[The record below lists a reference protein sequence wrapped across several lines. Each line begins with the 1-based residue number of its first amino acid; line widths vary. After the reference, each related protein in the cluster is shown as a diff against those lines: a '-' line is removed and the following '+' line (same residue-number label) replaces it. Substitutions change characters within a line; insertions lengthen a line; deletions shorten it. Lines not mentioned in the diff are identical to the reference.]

1 MSTAQQ
7 LGGMPSLPKTTL
19 TEAQIAALA
28 LCGLLALR
36 RGQTHQC
43 YPFDR

>member
-7 LGGMPSLPKTTL
+7 FGQHAIVTKTTL